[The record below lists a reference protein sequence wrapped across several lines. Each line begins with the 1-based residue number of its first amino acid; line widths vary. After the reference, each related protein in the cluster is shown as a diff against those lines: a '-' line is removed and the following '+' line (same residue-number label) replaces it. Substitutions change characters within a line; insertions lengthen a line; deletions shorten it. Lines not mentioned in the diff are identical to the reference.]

1 MKAISGFRYNLCID
15 GNDTWGEGDISH
27 FNLIDGYIQ
36 NHNSSCIR
44 ILNLYFESQIPEDAY
59 YIRFHREEHGN
70 YTVGFDGGPEDGIN
84 FNMSVMLYAAALNL
98 LYSTGNLKNT
108 FIPFIESPFS
118 MS

>member
-1 MKAISGFRYNLCID
+1 MKGISRFTYNLYID
-15 GNDTWGEGDISH
+15 GDDTWEGDDISN

-36 NHNSSCIR
+36 NHDSSCIR
-44 ILNLYFESQIPEDAY
+44 VLKFHFESQTPEDEY
-59 YIRFHREEHGN
+59 YMRFHREEGDN
-70 YTVGFDGGPEDGIN
+70 YKVSFDGGPEDGIS
-84 FNMSVMLYAAALNL
+84 FNMSIMLYAAALNL